1 MAMLPVCSATSSWS
15 SLSQVYLHGGL
26 HASSQFLKDFE
37 ARCIAECRGSL
48 GLSNAMHFQRGSF
61 KAHATK
67 SLYPNFVK
75 SAEQSVSVDFVYR
88 SSCSNESDHLKCQ
101 YSDMWSSST
110 RTMYEQHLP
119 GRVELKFVDTSS
131 LLAPDEGLVD
141 FTNPSTENESILSA
155 PIEPESI
162 SATDLTPGNPTSV
175 SDSLDM
181 DSDKLSSVK
190 TSIEDFFDGVSKSF
204 SASLDKGEYTVKT
217 SLDTIT
223 SSTTTVVKS
232 ATEAVDNTVGGLF
245 STVDQ
250 VGQYGGS
257 KTTNFSSD
265 FKEATSKG
273 AVFAIDVLR
282 RSIVVVE
289 DSLSNGAS
297 FSVSSYQSAKDFLP
311 PDISDAL
318 NLSEKRFVELLGPAK
333 TAFQQVYI
341 SIEGLEENLGLDPND
356 PIVPFVLFL
365 GTSAILWVIY
375 RVWIYSGYAGDLS
388 PQSTLELLT
397 GKENAVLIDVRPEVL
412 RERGGIPDLRRAARF
427 RYASV
432 ALPEADGAVW
442 KLVKSGRDL
451 NDTLTAAVIWNLKI
465 VQGRSKVIVMD
476 VDGTLSKGIERS
488 FRKLGLKKPYLVQGG
503 FQSWV
508 KYGLRIKELKPETTF
523 TILNEGLI
531 AALYALLEWEK
542 TLQLIGVVGVG
553 QTIYRRVASYDTAED
568 FKQDVRLL
576 LAPVRLGAQAFSWTA
591 GKLESNGIGLPTSPS
606 SSDVKNRVL
615 QAAAKH
621 QSQPSDTEGI
631 QDPSPESTLPIK
643 ENVDLS
649 EA

>member
-488 FRKLGLKKPYLVQGG
+488 LRKLGLKKPYLVQGG

-531 AALYALLEWEK
+531 AALYALLGWEK

-553 QTIYRRVASYDTAED
+553 QTIYRWVASYDTAED

-606 SSDVKNRVL
+606 SSDV
-615 QAAAKH
+615 
-621 QSQPSDTEGI
+621 
-631 QDPSPESTLPIK
+631 
-643 ENVDLS
+643 
-649 EA
+649 

>member
-1 MAMLPVCSATSSWS
+1 MAMLPVCSATSCWS
-15 SLSQVYLHGGL
+15 SLSQVYVHGGL
-26 HASSQFLKDFE
+26 HASSQFPKDFE

-48 GLSNAMHFQRGSF
+48 SLSNAMHFQRGSF

-67 SLYPNFVK
+67 SLYPSFVK
-75 SAEQSVSVDFVYR
+75 SAEQSVSVDFVNR
-88 SSCSNESDHLKCQ
+88 SSCSNESDHLKCK

-110 RTMYEQHLP
+110 KTIYEQHPP

-162 SATDLTPGNPTSV
+162 SATDLTPGNSTSV
-175 SDSLDM
+175 PDSLDM
-181 DSDKLSSVK
+181 DSDKLSSMK
-190 TSIEDFFDGVSKSF
+190 TSVEGFFDGVSKSF
-204 SASLDKGEYTVKT
+204 SASVDKGEDTVKT

-223 SSTTTVVKS
+223 ASISSVVKS
-232 ATEAVDNTVGGLF
+232 ATEAVDNTVDGLF

-250 VGQYGGS
+250 AGQYGGS
-257 KTTNFSSD
+257 KMTNFSSD

-282 RSIVVVE
+282 RSIAVVE
-289 DSLSNGAS
+289 DTLSNGAS
-297 FSVSSYQSAKDFLP
+297 FAVSSYQSAKDFLP

-318 NLSEKRFVELLGPAK
+318 NLSEKRVAELLGPAK

-365 GTSAILWVIY
+365 GTSATLWVIY
-375 RVWIYSGYAGDLS
+375 RVWTYSGYAGDLS

-397 GKENAVLIDVRPEVL
+397 GKENAVLIGVRPEVL
-412 RERGGIPDLRRAARF
+412 REREGIPDLRRAARF

-432 ALPEADGAVW
+432 ALPEVDGAVW
-442 KLVKSGRDL
+442 KLVKRGRDL
-451 NDTLTAAVIWNLKI
+451 NDTLTAAVIRNLKI
-465 VQGRSKVIVMD
+465 VRDRSKVIVMEA
-476 VDGTLSKGIERS
+476 DGTLSKGIARS
-488 FRKLGLKKPYLVQGG
+488 LRKLGLKKPYLVQGG

-523 TILNEGLI
+523 TILNEDAEAILEDISPSPVQVLGSGVGLI

-542 TLQLIGVVGVG
+542 KLQLIGVVGVG
-553 QTIYRRVASYDTAED
+553 QTIYRQVASYDTAED
-568 FKQDVRLL
+568 FKQDVR
-576 LAPVRLGAQAFSWTA
+576 
-591 GKLESNGIGLPTSPS
+591 
-606 SSDVKNRVL
+606 
-615 QAAAKH
+615 
-621 QSQPSDTEGI
+621 
-631 QDPSPESTLPIK
+631 
-643 ENVDLS
+643 
-649 EA
+649 